1 MKIFIYSLL
10 VISMIGLWISSSLNT
25 AHGEQLPYISKT
37 DSPQKTKPSSSCS
50 EYLHIC
56 ESSCSR
62 RGDMYRFLCLGPTF
76 QALEQYRCQCGDEA
90 FRHVAKREQRQPEP
104 KQAAIKTTEQNQ
116 EPEQ

>member
-10 VISMIGLWISSSLNT
+10 VISMIGLWISLSLNT
-25 AHGEQLPYISKT
+25 AHGEQIA
-37 DSPQKTKPSSSCS
+37 DSPQKTKSSSSCG
-50 EYLHIC
+50 EYLRIC

-90 FRHVAKREQRQPEP
+90 FRQVAKKEQRKSEPQQEPPKPTEREQ
-104 KQAAIKTTEQNQ
+104 EQ
-116 EPEQ
+116 EQ

>member
-10 VISMIGLWISSSLNT
+10 VITIGVWISSSLNT
-25 AHGEQLPYISKT
+25 AHGEQIA
-37 DSPQKTKPSSSCS
+37 DSPQKTKPSSSCG
-50 EYLHIC
+50 EYLRIC

-90 FRHVAKREQRQPEP
+90 FRHVAKKEQNKPEP
-104 KQAAIKTTEQNQ
+104 KQAASKTTEQNQ

>member
-1 MKIFIYSLL
+1 MKTIILYA
-10 VISMIGLWISSSLNT
+10 IGVYLSFLCFGLYLNS
-25 AHGEQLPYISKT
+25 AHGEPLGN
-37 DSPQKTKPSSSCS
+37 SPQRTKPASACG

-90 FRHVAKREQRQPEP
+90 FRQVAKKEQNKPEP
-104 KQAAIKTTEQNQ
+104 KQAAIKTTEQEQ
-116 EPEQ
+116 EPEP

>member
-1 MKIFIYSLL
+1 MKTLRSAVTFSAMLL
-10 VISMIGLWISSSLNT
+10 AAGLCLNQ
-25 AHGEQLPYISKT
+25 ANGEQ
-37 DSPQKTKPSSSCS
+37 SPMINGPQRTKPASSCG
-50 EYLHIC
+50 EYLRIC

-90 FRHVAKREQRQPEP
+90 FRQVAKKEQDKPEP

>member
-1 MKIFIYSLL
+1 MKTFLYA
-10 VISMIGLWISSSLNT
+10 IGVYLTFLCFGLYLNG
-25 AHGEQLPYISKT
+25 AHGEQLGN
-37 DSPQKTKPSSSCS
+37 SPQRTKPSSSCG

-90 FRHVAKREQRQPEP
+90 FRQVAKKEQDKPEP
-104 KQAAIKTTEQNQ
+104 KQAAVKTTKQEQ
-116 EPEQ
+116 EPTE

>member
-1 MKIFIYSLL
+1 MKTIILYA
-10 VISMIGLWISSSLNT
+10 IGVYLTFLCFGLYLNS
-25 AHGEQLPYISKT
+25 AHGESLGN
-37 DSPQKTKPSSSCS
+37 SPQKTKPTSSCG
-50 EYLHIC
+50 EYLRIC

-90 FRHVAKREQRQPEP
+90 FRHVAKKEQDKPEP

>member
-1 MKIFIYSLL
+1 MKTLRSAVTFSAMLL
-10 VISMIGLWISSSLNT
+10 AAGLCLNQ
-25 AHGEQLPYISKT
+25 AHGEQLPMIN
-37 DSPQKTKPSSSCS
+37 SPQRTKLASSCG

-90 FRHVAKREQRQPEP
+90 FRHVARKEQRQPEP

>member
-1 MKIFIYSLL
+1 MKTIILYA
-10 VISMIGLWISSSLNT
+10 IGVYLTFLCFGLYLNS
-25 AHGEQLPYISKT
+25 AHGEPLGNG
-37 DSPQKTKPSSSCS
+37 PQRIKPASSCG
-50 EYLHIC
+50 EYLRIC

-90 FRHVAKREQRQPEP
+90 FRQVAKKEQDKPEP

>member
-1 MKIFIYSLL
+1 MKILIYSLL
-10 VISMIGLWISSSLNT
+10 VISMMGLWISSSLNT

-90 FRHVAKREQRQPEP
+90 FRQVAKKEQRQPEP
-104 KQAAIKTTEQNQ
+104 KQETTKTIEQDQ
-116 EPEQ
+116 EPAE